1 MKKCEKCDL
10 EMNDLSQFEVCYS
23 CRQDFRDEKKDEVI
37 KIIDPKPVIKPENI
51 EQPKNQSFDEQ
62 LLYNVNIQTKLLTEQ
77 YKLQKRISNNVLFFF
92 WISIISF
99 VLSIISILMSF

>member
-1 MKKCEKCDL
+1 MKKCEKCGL

-23 CRQDFRDEKKDEVI
+23 CRQDFRDAKKDEVI
-37 KIIDPKPVIKPENI
+37 KIIDPKPVIKTENV

-62 LLYNVNIQTKLLTEQ
+62 VLYHVNRQTKLLTEQ

-99 VLSIISILMSF
+99 VLSIISILMSL